1 MSTLFV
7 FTKPIFNWNILKSS
21 KGFEFS
27 NNNRIAELKGNNFG
41 SSYHMIMGAN
51 ELNKGLNYWEILLD
65 NISILENV
73 LIGVVNKDIN
83 LSDDPI

>member
-7 FTKPIFNWNILKSS
+7 FTKPIFNWNHLKSS

-41 SSYHMIMGAN
+41 SNSYHMIMGNN

-73 LIGVVNKDIN
+73 LIGVVNKDISLN
-83 LSDDPI
+83 